1 MLKAKKNPSNKKLV
15 SKQKSRP
22 KSRKTEQKKSGKTR
36 QKKPVNARI
45 AVKSKPSI
53 KPAMTVKIP
62 PSKDS
67 GKKRHGLTVISRT
80 NAITEEQKIE
90 LKKLHIIL
98 SDPFVRQML
107 IEVGGESALEIV
119 RNFYGSHS
127 DEELSK
133 NLSLRISD
141 VRATLNRLHNE
152 GLVKY
157 ARMKDTETGWYSYLW
172 TLNKEKIVEWVA
184 RFTTKA
190 VSGNGKEGVDHY
202 FCPTCGLASIIE
214 FPQAHDCEFKCQKC
228 NKPLEFVEETHF
240 SEINELL
247 GKK

>member
-1 MLKAKKNPSNKKLV
+1 VIIAGDMLKAKKNPSNKKIV
-15 SKQKSRP
+15 SKQKIVPKPNKIKLNPKTPGNAKVAVKEKNAP
-22 KSRKTEQKKSGKTR
+22 KSAT
-36 QKKPVNARI
+36 
-45 AVKSKPSI
+45 
-53 KPAMTVKIP
+53 TVKIP
-62 PSKDS
+62 ISKNS
-67 GKKRHGLTVISRT
+67 GKMRHGLTVISRT
-80 NAITEEQKIE
+80 NAITEEQKVE

-172 TLNKEKIVEWVA
+172 TLNKEKIVDWVA

-190 VSGNGKEGVDHY
+190 VSGDGKEGIDHY

-214 FPQAHDCEFKCQKC
+214 FPQAHECEFKCQKC

-240 SEINELL
+240 ADINELL